1 MFERYLPLLLIVLGL
16 LSLSVRSSAGG
27 APAELRFR
35 DDFLKRLVAAVPGIL
50 KTQDPKTGRF
60 GTGVWI
66 VGDQHPI
73 YPLAVAWATE
83 SKDNPYY
90 HDAKVLDAI
99 MAGGDALA
107 DDADASGQWVFRKK
121 DGSTW
126 GMIHQPWTYS
136 RWIRAFA
143 LVRDG
148 MPPDRRKKWE
158 DALILGYDNIA
169 KTAMR
174 RVHNIPTYHA
184 AGLYIAGQVFNRPEW
199 REQAK
204 DFMAKVVAA
213 QDPAG
218 FWSENHGP
226 VVSYNFVYVEGLGI
240 YYAASGDASVLPALD
255 RAARF
260 HANFTYPDGSRVETV
275 DERNPFHA
283 GILLGNQGF
292 CFTPEGRGF
301 LARQFGLLARAKKP
315 ISSDGIAGFLTHGQ
329 EGLIAPTAADV
340 GDRTF
345 RLEGGK
351 ALIRRKGPWFICL
364 SAYHC
369 PIRESRWIQ
378 DRQNLVSIF
387 HDRCGLILGGGNT
400 KLQLLWSN
408 FTVGD
413 TSLLAHTPG
422 DQKPDFKPKGPLF
435 HIPSAAGL
443 KKSDPPGLGL
453 VYGEE
458 KCSIEVEPLDDSHLR
473 IRLRATSKSGLPVA
487 AHLILMP
494 HMGQPI
500 RTERTPERVLGEKGF
515 TLTSEEAGGWIAH
528 AGWKLSLPEGSSVTW
543 PVLPHNPY
551 RKDGS
556 ATPAE
561 GRIVISIPFS
571 PTIREQVVTLTITD

>member
-1 MFERYLPLLLIVLGL
+1 MEKYCLLLLAVIGLAALG
-16 LSLSVRSSAGG
+16 SKSSAEK
-27 APAELRFR
+27 APAELRFK
-35 DDFLKRLVAAVPGIL
+35 DDFLRRLAASVPDIL
-50 KTQDPKTGRF
+50 KTRDPKTGRF

-73 YPLAVAWATE
+73 YPLAVAWATK
-83 SKDNPYY
+83 SDDNPYY
-90 HDAKVLDAI
+90 HDPKVLDAI

-107 DDADASGQWVFRKK
+107 EDADATGQWVFRKK
-121 DGSTW
+121 DASTW

-136 RWIRAFA
+136 RWIRTFA
-143 LVRDG
+143 LIRDG

-169 KTAMR
+169 KKAMR

-184 AGLYIAGQVFNRPEW
+184 AGLYIAGQVFDRPEW

-204 DFMAKVVAA
+204 EFMAKVVAA

-218 FWSENHGP
+218 SWSENYGP

-240 YYAASGDASVLPALD
+240 YYTASGDASVLPALE

-275 DERNPFHA
+275 DERNPYHY
-283 GILLGNQGF
+283 GITLGDLGF

-301 LARQFGLLARAKKP
+301 LAHQWGLLRRAKKP
-315 ISSDGIAGFLTHGQ
+315 ISSDGLAGFLTHGL
-329 EGLIAPTAADV
+329 EGSIAPTAADV
-340 GDRTF
+340 GDRIF

-387 HDRCGLILGGGNT
+387 HDRRGVILGGGNT
-400 KLQLLWSN
+400 KLQPLWSN

-413 TSLLAHTPG
+413 VSLLRHKPG
-422 DQKPDFKPKGPLF
+422 DQSPDFKPKGPLF

-453 VYGEE
+453 VYGGE
-458 KCSIEVEPLDDSHLR
+458 KCSIEVEPVDDSHLR

-487 AHLILMP
+487 AHLTLMP
-494 HMGQPI
+494 RLGKPI
-500 RTERTPERVLGEKGF
+500 RTERAPERVLGEDGF
-515 TLTSEEAGGWIAH
+515 TLTSEEIGGWIAH

-551 RKDGS
+551 RKDGR

-561 GRIVISIPFS
+561 GRIVVSIPFS
-571 PTIREQVVTLTITD
+571 PDVREHVVTLSITD